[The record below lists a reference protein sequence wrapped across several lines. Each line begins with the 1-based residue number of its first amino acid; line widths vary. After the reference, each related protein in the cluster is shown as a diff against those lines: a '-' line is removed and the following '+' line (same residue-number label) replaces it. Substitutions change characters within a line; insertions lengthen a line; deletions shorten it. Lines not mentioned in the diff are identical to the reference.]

1 MKQRKGDERNVFQS
15 LTMVTQ
21 CGINMIVPIC
31 MMSAFGIW
39 LDGKLGTTWLTILFF
54 VIGAVAGGQNV
65 YRMAKR
71 MCSAEEPDR
80 GQKISDEDD
89 RDGEKDE

>member
-1 MKQRKGDERNVFQS
+1 
-15 LTMVTQ
+15 
-21 CGINMIVPIC
+21 
-31 MMSAFGIW
+31 
-39 LDGKLGTTWLTILFF
+39 
-54 VIGAVAGGQNV
+54 
-65 YRMAKR
+65 MAKR